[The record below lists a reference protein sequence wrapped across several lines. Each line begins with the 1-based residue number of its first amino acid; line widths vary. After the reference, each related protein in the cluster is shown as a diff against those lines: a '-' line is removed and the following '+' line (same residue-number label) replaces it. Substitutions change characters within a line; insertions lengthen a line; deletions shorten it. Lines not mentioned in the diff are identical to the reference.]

1 MKNIEIKQLFTKA
14 DEQICV
20 GESKKQNA
28 YQAVLAEM
36 EKQKIQTMPVK
47 NILWQQFYY
56 MDKFFFVVY
65 GFLICFGVAAIAVL
79 QHMGISQN
87 EMITVCM
94 AGAGILGI
102 ISILGIDRL
111 FFGNMA
117 ELGASCYFNT
127 KQCVAAWLVLSGMV
141 DILFLFL
148 TACYLNYHWKAN
160 LLQMGLYI
168 LTPYL
173 ISCIIALKVLS
184 MEKREYRLILSGI
197 IAAFLSAAYV
207 VLGSVPQ
214 MFLITAL
221 WVWATAF
228 FVSVM
233 FAVIQIKK
241 LLHHM
246 QEGEVLCMN

>member
-1 MKNIEIKQLFTKA
+1 MKNSEIKRLFTKA
-14 DEQICV
+14 DKQICV
-20 GESKKQNA
+20 DKSKKQNA

-36 EKQKIQTMPVK
+36 EIQTIQTMPVK
-47 NILWQQFYY
+47 NILCQQFYY

-65 GFLICFGVAAIAVL
+65 GFLICSGVAAIAVL
-79 QHMGISQN
+79 QHMGINQN
-87 EMITVCM
+87 EMITACM

-117 ELGASCYFNT
+117 ELGESCYFNT

-148 TACYLNYHWKAN
+148 TACYLNYYWKAN
-160 LLQMGLYI
+160 LLQAGLYI

-184 MEKREYRLILSGI
+184 MEKSEYRPILSGI
-197 IAAFLSAAYV
+197 SAGFLSAAYL

-221 WVWATAF
+221 WVWVAAF